1 MLLTTASASATLC
14 LLILL
19 PKAAWFLLKRLFVRL
34 PIDNIPG
41 PPPSNSW
48 ILGHFK
54 KLFHRESWDF
64 QHDLYNKYGQAVVT
78 EGLFGRIW
86 LFVFDPLALHHVILK
101 DQHIYEETAQL
112 IQMDLL
118 LFGPGLLSVLG
129 ETHRKQRKMLNPVF
143 SITHMRH
150 MLPLFYEVTDRL
162 REAIHRRVEDGPRT
176 LDMLNWSTRIALELI
191 GQGGLGYSFD
201 PLTTDSASPYGD
213 AMKNLMPAMLP
224 LMKYRIILPALCKY
238 TSPGFRRWVL
248 ERIPW
253 EPLQK
258 IRRIVD
264 TMDAMSRDIYEAKM
278 AALREGEE
286 AVVQQV
292 SEGKDILSKLLQ
304 ANMAASDADK
314 LPDDQLIAQ
323 ITTIVF
329 AAMDTTSGVLAHILH
344 MLAEHPDI
352 QERLRHEITSACR
365 ANDGNRPTYD
375 QLSELTL
382 LDCVCR
388 ETLRMFPPLVF
399 LPRTAVKDAVLPLS
413 TPIRARDGTLM
424 HEIAVPKG
432 TSVVISILASNRN
445 RAIWGEDAD
454 EWKPDRWLKLP
465 EAVTEAH
472 IPGVYSHLLTFL
484 GGSRACIGFK
494 FSEMEMKVVLTTL
507 LQHFKFSVPKD
518 LKDSIFWN
526 FGGVQWPSVG
536 RKSDVSEL
544 PLGVELVGQET
555 EDHSAFD

>member
-1 MLLTTASASATLC
+1 MLLSIVSGGVKLC
-14 LLILL
+14 LLFLL
-19 PKAAWFLLKRLFVRL
+19 VRAAWFFLKSLFVRSSL
-34 PIDNIPG
+34 DNVPG
-41 PPPSNSW
+41 PPSTGNW
-48 ILGHFK
+48 IVGHFK
-54 KLFHRESWDF
+54 ELFHRESWDF
-64 QHDLYNKYGQAVVT
+64 QHDLYNKYGQIVAAD
-78 EGLFGRIW
+78 GLFGRKW
-86 LFVFDPLALHHVILK
+86 VFVFDPLALHHVVLK
-101 DQHIYEETAQL
+101 DQHIYEETEQL

-143 SITHMRH
+143 SINHMRH
-150 MLPLFYEVTDRL
+150 MLPIFYEITDRL
-162 REAIHRRVEDGPRT
+162 REAIHRHVSRGPCT

-201 PLTTDSASPYGD
+201 PLTTDCANPYGD
-213 AMKNLMPAMLP
+213 AMKELMPAMLP
-224 LMKYRIILPALCKY
+224 LMKYRILLPALCKY
-238 TSPGFRRWVL
+238 TSPRLRRWL
-248 ERIPW
+248 LQRIPW

-264 TMDAMSRDIYEAKM
+264 TMDRMSHEIYDAKIT
-278 AALREGEE
+278 ALRKGEE

-344 MLAEHPDI
+344 MLAEHPNVQD
-352 QERLRHEITSACR
+352 RLRQEITGAIR
-365 ANDGNRPTYD
+365 ANDRNNLSYD

-413 TPIRARDGTLM
+413 APIRGRDGTLM
-424 HEIAVPKG
+424 HEVAVPKG
-432 TSVVISILASNRN
+432 TSVVMSIHASNRN
-445 RAIWGEDAD
+445 RAIWGQDAD
-454 EWKPDRWLKLP
+454 EWKPDRWMKLP
-465 EAVTEAH
+465 DAVTEAH

-494 FSEMEMKVVLTTL
+494 FSEMEMKVVLITL
-507 LQHFKFSVPKD
+507 LQHFKFSVPDD
-518 LKDSIFWN
+518 LEEPIYWN

-544 PLGVELVGQET
+544 PLKVALVEEEVE
-555 EDHSAFD
+555 A

>member
-1 MLLTTASASATLC
+1 MLPATASPSAVTLC
-14 LLILL
+14 LFILL
-19 PKAAWFLLKRLFVRL
+19 AKVAWWLYKRLFARSPLDSV
-34 PIDNIPG
+34 PG
-41 PPPSNSW
+41 PRPTGNW

-54 KLFHRESWDF
+54 DLFHRESWRF
-64 QHDLYNKYGQAVVT
+64 QHDLYNNYGQVVAT
-78 EGLFGRIW
+78 DGLLGRKW
-86 LFVFDPLALHHVILK
+86 LFVFDPLALHHVLLK
-101 DQHIYEETAQL
+101 DQHVYEETEQL

-143 SITHMRH
+143 SVNHMRH
-150 MLPLFYEVTDRL
+150 MLPLFYEVTDWL
-162 REAIHRRVEDGPRT
+162 KEAIQRRIANGPRT
-176 LDMLNWSTRIALELI
+176 LDMLSWSTRVALELI

-201 PLTTDSASPYGD
+201 PLTADSANPYGD

-224 LMKYRIILPALCKY
+224 LMKYRIVLPLLCKY
-238 TSPGFRRWVL
+238 TSPCFRRWVL

-258 IRRIVD
+258 IRRIID
-264 TMDAMSRDIYEAKM
+264 TMDDMSREIYNAKM
-278 AALREGEE
+278 AALRAGEE

-292 SEGKDILSKLLQ
+292 SEGKDILNKLLQ
-304 ANMAASDADK
+304 ANMTASDADK

-344 MLAEHPDI
+344 MLAEHPDV
-352 QERLRHEITSACR
+352 QEELRREIISAIR
-365 ANDGNRPTYD
+365 ANDGERPTYD

-399 LPRTAVKDAVLPLS
+399 LARTAVKDAVLPLS
-413 TPIRARDGTLM
+413 TPIHGRDGTLM
-424 HEIAVPKG
+424 HEVAVPKG

-445 RAIWGEDAD
+445 RAIWGSDAD

-507 LQHFKFSVPKD
+507 LQHFKFSVPED
-518 LKDSIFWN
+518 LKEPIFWN

-536 RKSDVSEL
+536 RTSDVSEL
-544 PLGVELVGQET
+544 PLKVELVR
-555 EDHSAFD
+555 A